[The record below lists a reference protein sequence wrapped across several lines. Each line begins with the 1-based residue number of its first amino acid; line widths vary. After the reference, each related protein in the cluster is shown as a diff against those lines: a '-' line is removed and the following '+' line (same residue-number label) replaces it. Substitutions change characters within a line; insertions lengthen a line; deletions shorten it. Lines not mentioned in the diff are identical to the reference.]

1 MTTEEF
7 VELCQCGETTRVQY
21 KEIFT
26 TDKKMAEEFVA
37 FANTHGGV
45 ILLGVRDK
53 TGEMIGLTYDQ
64 LQEFSSSLG
73 NVANEQVRPTIYI
86 ETEVVSVEGKR
97 FLVCYIAEGK
107 NKPYKDLS
115 GNIYVK
121 QGADKRRVTDNT
133 EILALFQQSG
143 SFYPER
149 EKVADSGRDDLDERA
164 VDAYLHRF
172 VNRDLRSYG
181 ESQAK
186 TLTNLHITSK
196 DGNLTL
202 AGLLFFGRNP
212 QQFYPSYM
220 IKAVAFYGNQLGGTT
235 YRDSKD
241 IVGTIPELFEQG
253 MTFLKSNLHSVQGTQ
268 SVNSVGMLEIAEGAL
283 VEVLQNA
290 LVHRDYLIPA
300 PIRILV
306 FDDRVEIISPGAL
319 AGGLTIE
326 AVEEGDTFQR
336 NPYLAAFC
344 SQMMEYRGLGSGIM
358 RAKMLC
364 PQLRIESMEVSNQ
377 VKVIIPR
384 QGLVEGLV
392 ENPEKLVEG
401 LAENP
406 KGLVEN
412 PREMMKRLVE
422 KAEGLG
428 EKLAGTKIK
437 ILQLMSEDSTITI
450 IEMAQRLSVSTTTID
465 KHIQQMKNKYIKRI
479 GGDKG
484 GRWVLDPD

>member
-1 MTTEEF
+1 MTEQKF
-7 VELCQCGETTRVQY
+7 IELCQCGETTRVQY

-53 TGEMIGLTYDQ
+53 TGEMIGLSYDQ

-186 TLTNLHITSK
+186 TLTNLHIMCK

-253 MTFLKSNLHSVQGTQ
+253 MAFLKSNLHSVQGTQ

-306 FDDRVEIISPGAL
+306 FDDRVEIISPGTL

-384 QGLVEGLV
+384 QGLVEK
-392 ENPEKLVEG
+392 PEKLVEG
-401 LAENP
+401 LVENP

-412 PREMMKRLVE
+412 PREIMKRLVE